1 MNAILLISIF
11 LAVIVTL
18 GIRSNG
24 NIRLKGK
31 LSVLPPTVEIEF
43 ENKKEMPEKAKKKT

>member
-18 GIRSNG
+18 GIRSKG